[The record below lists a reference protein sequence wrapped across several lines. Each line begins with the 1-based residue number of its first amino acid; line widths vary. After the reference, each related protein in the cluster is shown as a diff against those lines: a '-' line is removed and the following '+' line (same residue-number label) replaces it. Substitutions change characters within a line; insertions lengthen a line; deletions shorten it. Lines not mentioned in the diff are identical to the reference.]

1 MTDGAKTTE
10 FMLTALLLAAS
21 VLYVALGDSET
32 AKAAFGVAVG
42 LATGGY
48 AIARGIA
55 KRGP

>member
-1 MTDGAKTTE
+1 VTDGAKTTE